1 MRAFEQLQSAR
12 RTRTPGKHTQNG
24 TPRKGCQSEDVDVSA
39 GNPIVMTPVRKPSRL
54 HQSEAS
60 SCHPFRVTLLGT
72 TFPGV
77 RGSASTLDLVRRPAP
92 PAYSYPRRSPVPP
105 HDVKSSHRA
114 CRDDWDSRRRENQMK
129 TIRPATNYPGIRS
142 KNQGRRSSGTNVL
155 RQDAFSDV
163 VMHDSTISLAQAEAI
178 VRSGNGR
185 GI

>member
-1 MRAFEQLQSAR
+1 
-12 RTRTPGKHTQNG
+12 
-24 TPRKGCQSEDVDVSA
+24 
-39 GNPIVMTPVRKPSRL
+39 
-54 HQSEAS
+54 
-60 SCHPFRVTLLGT
+60 
-72 TFPGV
+72 
-77 RGSASTLDLVRRPAP
+77 
-92 PAYSYPRRSPVPP
+92 
-105 HDVKSSHRA
+105 
-114 CRDDWDSRRRENQMK
+114 MK